1 MTYEASIKYTIE
13 IPESFPEHLKGQIDK
28 HVILDICAGI
38 RSGQVEG
45 FLNIDV
51 AVAGSEINLEGTW
64 ILT

>member
-1 MTYEASIKYTIE
+1 MIYEASIKYE
-13 IPESFPEHLKGQIDK
+13 LELPEVFPEHLKEQIDK

-45 FLNIDV
+45 VLNIDV
-51 AVAGSEINLEGTW
+51 VVAGSEINLGGTW

>member
-1 MTYEASIKYTIE
+1 MTYEASIKYE
-13 IPESFPEHLKGQIDK
+13 LELPEAFPEHLKEQIDK

-45 FLNIDV
+45 VLNIDV
-51 AVAGSEINLEGTW
+51 NVAGSEINLLGTW